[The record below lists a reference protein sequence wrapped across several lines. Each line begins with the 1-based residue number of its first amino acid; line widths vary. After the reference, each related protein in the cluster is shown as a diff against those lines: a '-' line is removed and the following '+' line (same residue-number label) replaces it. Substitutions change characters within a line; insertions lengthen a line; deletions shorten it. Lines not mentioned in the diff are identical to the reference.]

1 MSLSLRLLYPGWRR
15 RLLSKF
21 EDARSELA
29 VRNFRRFNG
38 EERFH
43 FQDDGMKEEEEARG
57 AVSLVDSRPLGGSGT
72 GRFG

>member
-1 MSLSLRLLYPGWRR
+1 MSLSLRLLYPGCRR

-21 EDARSELA
+21 DDARSELA
-29 VRNFRRFNG
+29 VRNFRRFRG

-43 FQDDGMKEEEEARG
+43 FQDDGMNEEEEARG

>member
-1 MSLSLRLLYPGWRR
+1 M
-15 RLLSKF
+15 

-29 VRNFRRFNG
+29 VRNLRRFRG

-43 FQDDGMKEEEEARG
+43 FQDDGMNEEEDARG